1 VDVGSTAVRVAEVAA
16 GDIPVVVRAAQVPLP
31 PGVVEAGEV
40 RQPEAVAEALREVWS
55 KSGVKSKQV
64 HLGVGNQRVVVREV
78 ALPWLPEKEL
88 RDTLGF
94 QVQEFI
100 PMASDEAVLDFDP
113 LGEMN
118 QGGRRMVRI
127 LLVAAHRP
135 MVNALVEAALAA
147 KLDPQGIDLTPFAV
161 VRAVGTGDEG
171 LDLDS
176 SGDEAIVDIGA
187 QVTSICVHDRGVTRF
202 VRMLP
207 SGGRDIT
214 LALAAGLS
222 VDEDGAERL
231 KRGESIEAPTQVE
244 PSAGEPAIE
253 LPPPADSL
261 PVDGPPVDTMP
272 VEAPRGVPAA
282 LPDPTEVG
290 RDVEVLERADD
301 VELARAVHRVVD
313 LGVRRQAIERA
324 DHPVGPRLDPHHMAL
339 IEDHHRLL
347 VLRRAGRAGGLVR
360 PEHGFDVRRQV
371 CAELGQLGEPEPDIR
386 RRALDD
392 ERGDPVRLGDGVG
405 HAEHPAPRMP
415 EDVAAR
421 QPERLPNGI
430 DLFDV
435 ELGRPHRGIMRLGDA
450 RVPTPELIVE
460 DDAAALGQ
468 GSVRFHVMP
477 GRAGPAM

>member
-1 VDVGSTAVRVAEVAA
+1 VARTRIGVDVGSTAVRVAEVAA

-55 KSGVKSKQV
+55 RSGVKSKQV

-100 PMASDEAVLDFDP
+100 PMASDDAVLDFDP

-214 LALAAGLS
+214 LALASGLG
-222 VDEDGAERL
+222 VDEAAAERL
-231 KRGESIEAPTQVE
+231 KRGETPETPTQD
-244 PSAGEPAIE
+244 PQKDAADRPTADRPPIGP
-253 LPPPADSL
+253 PPPADSL
-261 PVDGPPVDTMP
+261 PVDGPPADTLP
-272 VEAPRGVPAA
+272 VEAPRGAPAV
-282 LPDPTEVG
+282 LPDPTEVRQLALTRAGSFVDEVRSSLEFYTAQMPNAQIG
-290 RDVEVLERADD
+290 RVL
-301 VELARAVHRVVD
+301 VV
-313 LGVRRQAIERA
+313 G
-324 DHPVGPRLDPHHMAL
+324 GGSRLDG
-339 IEDHHRLL
+339 LL
-347 VLRRAGRAGGLVR
+347 
-360 PEHGFDVRRQV
+360 
-371 CAELGQLGEPEPDIR
+371 ELLQ
-386 RRALDD
+386 
-392 ERGDPVRLGDGVG
+392 
-405 HAEHPAPRMP
+405 
-415 EDVAAR
+415 
-421 QPERLPNGI
+421 ERLPVPVDRGR
-430 DLFDV
+430 LFERAKSEI
-435 ELGRPHRGIMRLGDA
+435 ELSAEASAEAEAVLSVAVGLAIPA
-450 RVPTPELIVE
+450 RRN
-460 DDAAALGQ
+460 A
-468 GSVRFHVMP
+468 
-477 GRAGPAM
+477 

>member
-1 VDVGSTAVRVAEVAA
+1 VARTRIGVDVGSTAVRVAEVAA

-31 PGVVEAGEV
+31 PGVVEAGEI
-40 RQPEAVAEALREVWS
+40 RQPEAVAEALRELWS

-64 HLGVGNQRVVVREV
+64 YLGVGNQRVVVREV

-113 LGEMN
+113 LGEMD

-127 LLVAAHRP
+127 LLVAAHKP

-161 VRAVGTGDEG
+161 IRAVGTGDEG

-222 VDEDGAERL
+222 VDEDVAERL
-231 KRGESIEAPTQVE
+231 KRGDSIEALTQVE

-261 PVDGPPVDTMP
+261 PVDGPPVDTLP

-282 LPDPTEVG
+282 LLDPTEVRQLALTRAGSFVDEVRSSLEFYTAQMPNAQIG
-290 RDVEVLERADD
+290 RVL
-301 VELARAVHRVVD
+301 VV
-313 LGVRRQAIERA
+313 G
-324 DHPVGPRLDPHHMAL
+324 GGSRLDG
-339 IEDHHRLL
+339 LL
-347 VLRRAGRAGGLVR
+347 
-360 PEHGFDVRRQV
+360 
-371 CAELGQLGEPEPDIR
+371 ELLQ
-386 RRALDD
+386 
-392 ERGDPVRLGDGVG
+392 
-405 HAEHPAPRMP
+405 
-415 EDVAAR
+415 
-421 QPERLPNGI
+421 ERLPVPVDRGR
-430 DLFDV
+430 LFERAKSEI
-435 ELGRPHRGIMRLGDA
+435 ELSAEASAEAEAVLSVAVGLAIPA
-450 RVPTPELIVE
+450 RRN
-460 DDAAALGQ
+460 A
-468 GSVRFHVMP
+468 
-477 GRAGPAM
+477 

>member
-1 VDVGSTAVRVAEVAA
+1 MARTRIGVDVGSTAVRVAEVAA

-31 PGVVEAGEV
+31 PGVVEAGEI
-40 RQPEAVAEALREVWS
+40 RQPEAVAEALRELWS

-64 HLGVGNQRVVVREV
+64 YLGVGNQRVVVREV

-113 LGEMN
+113 LGEMD

-127 LLVAAHRP
+127 LLVAAHKP

-161 VRAVGTGDEG
+161 IRAVGTGDEG

-207 SGGRDIT
+207 SGGRDVT

-222 VDEDGAERL
+222 VDEDVAERL
-231 KRGESIEAPTQVE
+231 KRGDSIEAPTQVE

-261 PVDGPPVDTMP
+261 PVGGPPVDTLP
-272 VEAPRGVPAA
+272 VEAPRGVPAT
-282 LPDPTEVG
+282 LPDPNEVRQLALTRAGSFVDEVRSSLEFYTAQMPNAQIG
-290 RDVEVLERADD
+290 RVL
-301 VELARAVHRVVD
+301 VV
-313 LGVRRQAIERA
+313 G
-324 DHPVGPRLDPHHMAL
+324 GGSRLDG
-339 IEDHHRLL
+339 LL
-347 VLRRAGRAGGLVR
+347 
-360 PEHGFDVRRQV
+360 
-371 CAELGQLGEPEPDIR
+371 ELLQ
-386 RRALDD
+386 
-392 ERGDPVRLGDGVG
+392 
-405 HAEHPAPRMP
+405 
-415 EDVAAR
+415 
-421 QPERLPNGI
+421 ERLPVPVDRGR
-430 DLFDV
+430 LFERAKSEI
-435 ELGRPHRGIMRLGDA
+435 ELSAEASAEAEAVLSVAVGLAIPA
-450 RVPTPELIVE
+450 RRN
-460 DDAAALGQ
+460 A
-468 GSVRFHVMP
+468 
-477 GRAGPAM
+477 

>member
-1 VDVGSTAVRVAEVAA
+1 VARTRIGVDVGSTAVRVAEVAP

-31 PGVVEAGEV
+31 PGVVEAGEI
-40 RQPEAVAEALREVWS
+40 RQPEAVAEALRELWS

-113 LGEMN
+113 LGEMD

-127 LLVAAHRP
+127 LLVAAHKP

-161 VRAVGTGDEG
+161 IRAVGTGDEG

-214 LALAAGLS
+214 LALASGLS
-222 VDEDGAERL
+222 VDEDVAERL

-253 LPPPADSL
+253 LPPPADAL
-261 PVDGPPVDTMP
+261 PVEGPPLDTLP
-272 VEAPRGVPAA
+272 VEAPRGVPTA
-282 LPDPTEVG
+282 LPDPTEVRQLALTRAGSFVDEVRSSLEFYTAQMPNAQIG
-290 RDVEVLERADD
+290 RVL
-301 VELARAVHRVVD
+301 VV
-313 LGVRRQAIERA
+313 G
-324 DHPVGPRLDPHHMAL
+324 GGSRLDG
-339 IEDHHRLL
+339 LL
-347 VLRRAGRAGGLVR
+347 
-360 PEHGFDVRRQV
+360 
-371 CAELGQLGEPEPDIR
+371 ELLQ
-386 RRALDD
+386 
-392 ERGDPVRLGDGVG
+392 
-405 HAEHPAPRMP
+405 
-415 EDVAAR
+415 
-421 QPERLPNGI
+421 ERLPVPVDRGR
-430 DLFDV
+430 LFERAKSEI
-435 ELGRPHRGIMRLGDA
+435 ELSAEASAEAEAVLSVAVGLAIPA
-450 RVPTPELIVE
+450 RRN
-460 DDAAALGQ
+460 A
-468 GSVRFHVMP
+468 
-477 GRAGPAM
+477 